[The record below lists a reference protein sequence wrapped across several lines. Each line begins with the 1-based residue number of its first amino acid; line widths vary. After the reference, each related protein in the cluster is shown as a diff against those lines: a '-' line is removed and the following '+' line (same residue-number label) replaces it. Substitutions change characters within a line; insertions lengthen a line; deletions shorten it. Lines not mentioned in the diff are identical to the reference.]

1 MRGTMT
7 ATKTIGTAIRTATGA
22 IAVMMLAAGPGAVV
36 PAAAREAAQVLM
48 PEHPEMRATQERLG
62 YADAVIA
69 GDTIYLSGV
78 VAGPRASDGALEPGF
93 ERAFERIARTLE
105 RAGASWDD
113 VVDITT
119 FHTDLPGTI
128 DAFMAVKNRHVTLPP
143 PAWTAI
149 GVSRLYEPAAV
160 VEIKVVARRP
170 APKP

>member
-1 MRGTMT
+1 MRRTMT
-7 ATKTIGTAIRTATGA
+7 LAAA
-22 IAVMMLAAGPGAVV
+22 MLAGLVAA
-36 PAAAREAAQVLM
+36 PAAAREADKVLM
-48 PEHPEMRATQERLG
+48 SENAEARAFQEAVG

-78 VAGPRASDGALEPGF
+78 VAGLGKGESDLAPGYD
-93 ERAFERIARTLE
+93 RAFRHIAATLA

-119 FHTDLPGTI
+119 FHTDLAAHI
-128 DAFMAVKNRHVTLPP
+128 DGFAAVKNRYVKAPL

-149 GVSRLYEPAAV
+149 GVSRLYEPSAV

-170 APKP
+170 AK

>member
-1 MRGTMT
+1 MRAAGLA
-7 ATKTIGTAIRTATGA
+7 ATTSAAALFAFPA
-22 IAVMMLAAGPGAVV
+22 IARDPGA
-36 PAAAREAAQVLM
+36 VLM
-48 PEHPEMRATQERLG
+48 PENPQARAVQESLG

-78 VAGPRASDGALEPGF
+78 VAGPAKGETALEPGF
-93 ERAFERIARTLE
+93 ERAFAHIAKTLA

-128 DAFMAVKNRHVTLPP
+128 DAFAAVKNRHVKAPF

-149 GVSRLYEPAAV
+149 GVSRLYAPTAL
-160 VEIKVVARRP
+160 VEIKVMARKP
-170 APKP
+170 AK

>member
-1 MRGTMT
+1 MQGMTMT
-7 ATKTIGTAIRTATGA
+7 IMARTKAAKAAGA
-22 IAVMMLAAGPGAVV
+22 AGLVAMLAAA
-36 PAAAREAAQVLM
+36 PAAARETDKVLM
-48 PEHPEMRATQERLG
+48 PENAGMRATQERLG

-69 GDTIYLSGV
+69 GDTLYLSGV

-93 ERAFERIARTLE
+93 ERAFQRIAKTLA

-128 DAFMAVKNRHVTLPP
+128 DAFMAVKNRHVKLPP

-149 GVSRLYEPAAV
+149 GVSRLYEPTAV
-160 VEIKVVARRP
+160 VEIKVVARLP
-170 APKP
+170 GK